1 MTSGAQTSDGL
12 FIEVGWGFRGVP
24 ISSSLLLTSLVFFL
38 APGHSLDDAQDDS

>member
-24 ISSSLLLTSLVFFL
+24 ISSRVFFL
-38 APGHSLDDAQDDS
+38 PP